1 MNNHNDDGMKILYS
15 GRFFE
20 IRLQPGDPPEPP
32 WIILTLTTA
41 ETNQSLVLTP
51 AEAAEL
57 PLAAAAILVAL
68 ADQPGL
74 EAWPGPGEARNDRPV
89 PADEP
94 PLLVFPTRS
103 GGWKAD

>member
-1 MNNHNDDGMKILYS
+1 MNNHHDDEIKILYS

-20 IRLQPGDPPEPP
+20 TRLQPGDPPEPP

-57 PLAAAAILVAL
+57 PLAVAAAL
-68 ADQPGL
+68 ADQPEL
-74 EAWPGPGEARNDRPV
+74 EALPGPGEARNDRPV
-89 PADEP
+89 SADEP
-94 PLLVFPTRS
+94 PLLVFPAR
-103 GGWKAD
+103 GDGWKAG